1 MIDAKLED
9 LILAWERMKSGRPDR
24 VFINHP
30 FLISMVERDLK
41 GWLTIIQ
48 GKLKNG
54 YEPSPCVICQVP
66 KPHNLVRPA
75 SYLTIEDELVYTY
88 LIGVFYPQIVERIGK
103 HQGVTDIAYQLDKD
117 SSSKNWVKSDFR
129 IWKQWREDSVKKLDE
144 KCNYVVFTDITGYY
158 ENIEISI
165 LISDIRELCGKS
177 DELNLLSKIL
187 NMWAHPRL
195 KGIPQGYFASD
206 VIAKLYLTTIDENL
220 LKEGFNLLRYVDDYR
235 FFVENELRAKQLIKR
250 LAHLIH
256 QRGLNLQSAKT
267 KTYDKEKAKSKIDG
281 ISDTIDKIQ
290 SELRSE
296 IQQLMGMENVSIS
309 SYDLNKLLS
318 KTGDT
323 APQVLERTF
332 EEFFLGDNE
341 NFDKT
346 LFHYLLVR
354 LGKVNSSIA
363 VDYCLQQIEDK
374 PQETLYILRYFTA
387 IGINKEILDSIH
399 SYLNSEKA
407 IYDYQT
413 YLILYWAFKEEINYD
428 GLISISRTL
437 AFDLNKDYWLR
448 SYAIA
453 YLGKYGENGDLELIE
468 QHYPKATTEIE
479 KSDCINS
486 LNRMEVA
493 RRNSFYNRV
502 KNQSFLV
509 QKATE
514 LNK

>member
-1 MIDAKLED
+1 MIEAKLED

-30 FLISMVERDLK
+30 FLISMVERDLE

-48 GKLKNG
+48 DKLKSG

-117 SSSKNWVKSDFR
+117 ASSKNWVKSDFR
-129 IWKQWREDSVKKLDE
+129 VWKQWREDSVKKLDK

-177 DELNLLSKIL
+177 DELNLLSKML

-220 LKEGFNLLRYVDDYR
+220 LKEGFDLLRYVDDYR

-267 KTYDKEKAKSKIDG
+267 KTYDKENAKSKIDG

-290 SELRSE
+290 SELRTE

-323 APQVLERTF
+323 APEVLERTF
-332 EEFFLGDNE
+332 EEFFLGENE

-354 LGKVNSSIA
+354 LGKVNSRIA
-363 VDYCLQQIEDK
+363 VDYCLQQLEDK
-374 PQETLYILRYFTA
+374 PQETQYILRYFTA
-387 IGINKEILDSIH
+387 IGIDKEILDAIYT
-399 SYLNSEKA
+399 YLNSEKA

-413 YLILYWAFKEEINYD
+413 YLILYWAFKEEINFD
-428 GLISISRTL
+428 GFLSISRTI

>member
-1 MIDAKLED
+1 MIEAKLED
-9 LILAWERMKSGRPDR
+9 LTLAWERMKSGRPDR

-30 FLISMVERDLK
+30 FLINMVERDLK
-41 GWLTIIQ
+41 GWLEIIQ
-48 GKLKNG
+48 EKLKKG

-88 LIGVFYPQIVERIGK
+88 LIGVFHPKILERIGK

-117 SSSKNWVKSDFR
+117 PSSRDWVKSDFR
-129 IWKQWREDSVKKLDE
+129 VWKQWREDSVKKLDE
-144 KCNYVVFTDITGYY
+144 NCNYVVFTDITGYY

-177 DELNLLSKIL
+177 DELNLLSKML

-206 VIAKLYLTTIDENL
+206 IIAKLYLTTIDENL
-220 LKEGFNLLRYVDDYR
+220 VKEGFNLLRYVDDYR

-250 LAHLIH
+250 LAYLIH

-267 KTYDKEKAKSKIDG
+267 ETFDKEKAKSKIDG

-296 IQQLMGMENVSIS
+296 IQELMGMEDVSIS
-309 SYDLNKLLS
+309 SYDLNNLLS
-318 KTGDT
+318 ETGDT

-332 EEFFLGDNE
+332 QDFFLDENE
-341 NFDKT
+341 SFDKT

-354 LGKVNSSIA
+354 LGKVKSSIA
-363 VDYCLQQIEDK
+363 VDYCLIQIGDK
-374 PQETLYILRYFTA
+374 PQETQYILRYLTA
-387 IGINKEILDSIH
+387 IGINDTILESIN

-407 IYDYQT
+407 IYDYQI
-413 YLILYWAFKEEINYD
+413 YLILYWAFKEEINDD
-428 GLISISRTL
+428 GLLRISRTL

-453 YLGKYGENGDLELIE
+453 YLGKYGENGDLEIIE
-468 QHYPKATTEIE
+468 QHYPKATSEIE

-493 RRNSFYNRV
+493 RRNGFYNRV

-509 QKATE
+509 NKATE